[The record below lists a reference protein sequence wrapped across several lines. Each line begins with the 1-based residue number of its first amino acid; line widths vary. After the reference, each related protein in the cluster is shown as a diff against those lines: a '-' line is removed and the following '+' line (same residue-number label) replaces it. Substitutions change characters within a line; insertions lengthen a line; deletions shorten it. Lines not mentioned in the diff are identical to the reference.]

1 MEKYVLFFSKVI
13 KISLFRRKERRKY
26 LGTSTPPK
34 SSTGNQ
40 CRKIFLYL
48 YQCEKKVLD
57 PKERVTNEIL
67 RCNLCGKET
76 PSGNSNLL
84 LHLRHHHPQVDG
96 GKLYAMCTFC
106 LHKNNPEKFSS
117 TPRTWMNNIILNRST
132 GC

>member
-96 GKLYAMCTFC
+96 GKCAMTWQGAKAGRAFA
-106 LHKNNPEKFSS
+106 EKFGLERKFLAL
-117 TPRTWMNNIILNRST
+117 T
-132 GC
+132 